1 MLDKPSR
8 QRVRDAG
15 MCSTPS
21 VACARQNDQ
30 YRAEY
35 KLRERE
41 QGLESGGVEREILMA
56 VLPVGRLVQAAKGL
70 AGVPGRVGS
79 RINLSN
85 EGMEHVIARHL
96 SGKAN
101 ASQFSLSE
109 AELRSVLSS
118 RAAVGSP
125 VVRSVESADG
135 IRYVREFDA
144 GRVIGTDRFNGN
156 QATSVMTIMTDR
168 FGNLVSTFP
177 GLLK

>member
-1 MLDKPSR
+1 
-8 QRVRDAG
+8 
-15 MCSTPS
+15 
-21 VACARQNDQ
+21 
-30 YRAEY
+30 
-35 KLRERE
+35 
-41 QGLESGGVEREILMA
+41 
-56 VLPVGRLVQAAKGL
+56 
-70 AGVPGRVGS
+70 
-79 RINLSN
+79 
-85 EGMEHVIARHL
+85 VIARHL

-118 RAAVGSP
+118 RAAVNSP
-125 VVRSVESADG
+125 VVRSVESADDG

-144 GRVIGTDRFNGN
+144 GRVIGADKFNGN

>member
-1 MLDKPSR
+1 MGTVMLGYAY
-8 QRVRDAG
+8 AG
-15 MCSTPS
+15 EGFAMFGATEGAAAPLY
-21 VACARQNDQ
+21 A
-30 YRAEY
+30 
-35 KLRERE
+35 
-41 QGLESGGVEREILMA
+41 GLGLAGPASAGNNA
-56 VLPVGRLVQAAKGL
+56 PVGVTSAVKAI

-85 EGMEHVIARHL
+85 EGMQHVIARHL
-96 SGKAN
+96 SGKVN

-118 RAAVGSP
+118 RAAVNSP

-144 GRVIGTDRFNGN
+144 GRIIGTDKFNSN

>member
-1 MLDKPSR
+1 MRRPGCSPRTRSAPS
-8 QRVRDAG
+8 
-15 MCSTPS
+15 
-21 VACARQNDQ
+21 
-30 YRAEY
+30 
-35 KLRERE
+35 LR
-41 QGLESGGVEREILMA
+41 SDSF
-56 VLPVGRLVQAAKGL
+56 AAKGL

-118 RAAVGSP
+118 RAAVNSP

-144 GRVIGTDRFNGN
+144 GRVIGADKFNGN
-156 QATSVMTIMTDR
+156 QGTSVMTIMTDR

>member
-1 MLDKPSR
+1 
-8 QRVRDAG
+8 
-15 MCSTPS
+15 
-21 VACARQNDQ
+21 
-30 YRAEY
+30 
-35 KLRERE
+35 
-41 QGLESGGVEREILMA
+41 
-56 VLPVGRLVQAAKGL
+56 
-70 AGVPGRVGS
+70 
-79 RINLSN
+79 
-85 EGMEHVIARHL
+85 MEHVIARHL

-118 RAAVGSP
+118 RAAVNSP

-144 GRVIGTDRFNGN
+144 GRVIGADKFNGN